1 MGILDKYCYTY
12 DNMGNKIAVRKERKG
27 LPEESGNYDYRY
39 DVLNRLTGVEKDGML
54 LRRYHYDSFGN
65 RISMEDYKK
74 GIQSACTYDA
84 LNRLIQEEIWENS
97 STFSGESELETQW
110 SQDSK
115 EKGMKKSYTFDRRGN
130 LIGVYQ
136 EGELLHGYKFGALNL
151 MEKAWDSKGREVE
164 YLYNGLGQRTGRRE
178 NSKAE
183 KYVLDLT
190 KPYHNLLA
198 VEEEEKQQNFYWDF
212 GVAVIEEN
220 GGLSRSYL
228 QDEMGSPLRILY
240 GNGNGDIYGYDEF
253 GGELNDHNLENGATL
268 KKYSRQGETQPFGY
282 TGYRYDAVSGTYFAQ
297 AREYWPE
304 LGRFIA
310 EDVIR
315 GNGAVP
321 KTLNRYIYCWNQP
334 LNFVDRNGKDGYY
347 FYDPDMFPTLDT
359 EAIMEMDVEYLEE
372 KYNTEIHVIAMDTE
386 KNPDYTSFQDSWN
399 NMDKDIDVVVF
410 MTHSN
415 NQYFVTDSTILED
428 GTRKTTAKMYRDDII
443 GLNQKSISDMY
454 LIGCNM
460 GLTDTQGEKNS
471 LASTFYSAENRQDI
485 GMIFACDGSIM
496 HGIDQ
501 YGKRIFY
508 AIPNK
513 TYHPDGIFDG
523 FKVYY
528 MEDSLRIEKLEDTFL
543 DMEYISS
550 KGYDNEECENGGK
563 IKDEK
568 EKKK

>member
-1 MGILDKYCYTY
+1 
-12 DNMGNKIAVRKERKG
+12 
-27 LPEESGNYDYRY
+27 
-39 DVLNRLTGVEKDGML
+39 
-54 LRRYHYDSFGN
+54 
-65 RISMEDYKK
+65 
-74 GIQSACTYDA
+74 
-84 LNRLIQEEIWENS
+84 
-97 STFSGESELETQW
+97 
-110 SQDSK
+110 
-115 EKGMKKSYTFDRRGN
+115 
-130 LIGVYQ
+130 
-136 EGELLHGYKFGALNL
+136 
-151 MEKAWDSKGREVE
+151 
-164 YLYNGLGQRTGRRE
+164 
-178 NSKAE
+178 
-183 KYVLDLT
+183 
-190 KPYHNLLA
+190 
-198 VEEEEKQQNFYWDF
+198 
-212 GVAVIEEN
+212 
-220 GGLSRSYL
+220 
-228 QDEMGSPLRILY
+228 MGSPLRILY

-304 LGRFIA
+304 LGRFIE

-334 LNFVDRNGKDGYY
+334 LNFVDRNGKEGYY

-399 NMDKDIDVVVF
+399 NMDKDIDVVVL

-528 MEDSLRIEKLEDTFL
+528 MEDGLRIEKLEDTFL